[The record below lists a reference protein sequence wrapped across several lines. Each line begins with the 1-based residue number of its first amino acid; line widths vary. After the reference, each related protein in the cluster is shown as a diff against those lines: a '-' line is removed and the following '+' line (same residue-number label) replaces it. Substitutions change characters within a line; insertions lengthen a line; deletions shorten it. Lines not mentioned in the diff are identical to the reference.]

1 MPSPIRLVRSI
12 RKKIEQSWPDL
23 LIVIEQRRNLPVA
36 RDARRAV
43 VSEEAKGRVRRRLAA
58 ILVTGL
64 SPLFP
69 GDEKGS
75 LARLRS
81 CLTEIIVPLISQFD
95 GSIFKQTGDLVLSEF
110 GSVVE
115 AARSAAALCEAM
127 ARHNQSLPNEHRI
140 AMRIGMNL
148 GDVIAEAGDIFGDG
162 VNIAARLE
170 ALAEPGS
177 ILVSGTVHHHVA
189 GKVDFEFE
197 DLGRRQLKNIS
208 RPVRVYRMGGSG
220 TAEGEAF
227 AAAGPTAAVTR
238 SDFDNRRAIA
248 VLPFANF
255 SGDPEQEFFA
265 DGITEDIISMLAGWR
280 AFPVIARNS
289 AFTYKGKTVDVKKV
303 GEELGAHYVVEGS
316 VRKSGRRVRV
326 TAQLIQADTGH
337 HIMAER
343 YDRDLID
350 LFELQDEIVTAIA
363 GRIEP
368 ELLKFERERIA
379 ERPQHNEDAYDLYQR
394 GVWHHYRYS
403 KDDNREAQ
411 RLFRAALG
419 IDPQYPQALAALSI
433 AVCNAGYLAWAE
445 DAEANYIEA
454 YDLAQRAVAL
464 DPRYPAA
471 RFVLGLICMWT
482 SRLHRAAAEFRQA
495 ISLNL
500 SYSAAYVLLGQT
512 FTYQGQP
519 EEAIPLVQKGIRL
532 SPTDPRL
539 FISLGVLAGAHY
551 QARQYEKA
559 IEIGRRSWTLSRNW
573 PVGLRYVVAGL
584 AQLGRV
590 EEAQSALTELKRLD
604 PDLAYVEG
612 LLTRLYPDR
621 EGIDHIL
628 DGLRMAGFE

>member
-81 CLTEIIVPLISQFD
+81 CVTEIIVPLISQFD

-115 AARSAAALCEAM
+115 AARSAAVLCEAM

-208 RPVRVYRMGGSG
+208 RPVRVYRMGGG
-220 TAEGEAF
+220 AMAETEEF
-227 AAAGPTAAVTR
+227 AAAGPAAAVTR

-289 AFTYKGKTVDVKKV
+289 VFTYKGKTVDVKKV

-326 TAQLIQADTGH
+326 TAQLIQADTAH

-343 YDRDLID
+343 YDRDLTD

-445 DAEANYIEA
+445 DAEANYVEA

-482 SRLHRAAAEFRQA
+482 SRLQRAAAEFRQA
-495 ISLNL
+495 INLNL

-551 QARQYEKA
+551 QARQYEEA

-584 AQLGRV
+584 AQRGRI